1 MASPNI
7 HPIAPGSLART
18 SIVVSAANANRDG
31 TTGTYTNVVATAGS
45 NGGVVPEVRAYSAA
59 AVGAS
64 TAMVLR
70 LWHRVAGTG
79 NYFLID
85 EVAMATVT
93 SSTTAIG
100 ATAVFNRTNIPLG
113 PSDTLNVTQ
122 TVAEAVH
129 YSAACGNY

>member
-7 HPIAPGSLART
+7 HPIAPGSLARL
-18 SIVVSAANANRDG
+18 SITLAAANLNRDG
-31 TTGTYTNVVATAGS
+31 TTGSYANIVATAGA
-45 NGGVVPEVRAYSAA
+45 NGGVVPEVRAQSAA

-70 LWHRVAGTG
+70 LWHRIAGAG

-85 EVAMATVT
+85 EVAMPTAT
-93 SSTTAIG
+93 SSTTAVG
-100 ATAVFNRTNIPLG
+100 ALAVFNRTNIPLG
-113 PSDTLNVTQ
+113 PNDNLTVTQ